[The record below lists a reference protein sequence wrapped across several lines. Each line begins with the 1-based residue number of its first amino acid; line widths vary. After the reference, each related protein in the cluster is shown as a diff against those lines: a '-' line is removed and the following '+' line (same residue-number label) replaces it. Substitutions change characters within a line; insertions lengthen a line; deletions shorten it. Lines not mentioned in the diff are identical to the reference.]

1 MAQTKP
7 RLPWSSLCCSRI
19 QPRVIQGDPG
29 KKRKMM
35 WTEWSS
41 WFHGTIKPVEN
52 QAFWIWMTYPSISSI
67 LILHQYFNWGQSG
80 NGVQKTNILVF
91 WDLSVVGSLIVECKS
106 AVNDS
111 RMESL
116 IIRSTHVSGC
126 CRAVFGAVLPKD
138 YITMSYILCWI
149 YNLIIWTGRF
159 ACCPLDFPSP

>member
-19 QPRVIQGDPG
+19 QPRVIQGRNGRCGQSEAVDFMARSNQS
-29 KKRKMM
+29 KTRHSEF
-35 WTEWSS
+35 EWP
-41 WFHGTIKPVEN
+41 IL
-52 QAFWIWMTYPSISSI
+52 SISSI

-80 NGVQKTNILVF
+80 NGVQKTSILVC

-149 YNLIIWTGRF
+149 YNLIIRTGRF